1 MKYRSGL
8 RRDVLNVGCCR
19 SLLVAALLLSLT
31 SVGAQP
37 LALRVIDE
45 EAIPFAGFLS
55 KVEFD
60 QRYPGKIVAEPAEL
74 DGGWYVIYEHETL
87 NYYFGPI
94 LLRSTGEDYFAQL
107 EEIVEAAVAQRPGIN
122 GYRLEL
128 SYEPSR
134 TWSSPRLRAEQ
145 ARRVRLP
152 RPFRKCSHRRRT
164 GGFWTFSGD
173 CWGCEKLAT
182 RISLWCAVVLR
193 V

>member
-8 RRDVLNVGCCR
+8 RRDVLNVECCR

-107 EEIVEAAVAQRPGIN
+107 GEIVEAAVAQRPGIN

-134 TWSSPRLRAEQ
+134 TWSSPATEGAASSESSTSAPIPQVQPPSQNWGVLDFFRRL
-145 ARRVRLP
+145 L
-152 RPFRKCSHRRRT
+152 
-164 GGFWTFSGD
+164 G
-173 CWGCEKLAT
+173 L
-182 RISLWCAVVLR
+182 
-193 V
+193 